1 MLFMLTS
8 RLTGKQN
15 KAGIIP
21 RQLWIAPTLLLILA
35 LSAFLS
41 WSQVEPARQEEWLYL
56 RDGREIDP
64 GESLVELAAVGDV
77 MLGRTVTANA
87 QTLSRVT
94 DWLQSADLA
103 FGNLEGIL
111 APPGRNP
118 ATLSK
123 TAPGQPYRL
132 VMGRQVPVLLR
143 QAGFDLLS
151 LANNHALD
159 LGGQALRDTL
169 DSLRAAGLQAVG
181 WLETP
186 DAVPKPYIFTVSG
199 LRVAFLAYS
208 QIPPIVLDLSGPQL
222 ARYTIQ
228 AAADLARARQQADF
242 VIVSMHWGPE
252 YQTVVDPAQRRT
264 AQELLAAGADLVI
277 GHHPHVVQGS
287 ELFQLELDGASRTG
301 FVAYSLGN
309 FVFDQFNGETSTGL
323 ALRIYLD
330 RGGLR
335 AVQALPL
342 RATTRPAWLPP
353 EAASKI
359 FRRVQPPPQRLAF
372 LCSPEDCQPAD
383 PPLEQSL
390 ETSPVST
397 WIGQID
403 LTGDGK
409 AETIRLKSGRVEIE
423 YLNRLAWQSPVEWQA
438 LDLALGDPNDDG
450 RYELLISLRKPDTQ
464 GISRSHPFIVGYRSG
479 QFKLLWGGSA
489 LSTPIGQ
496 LELGDLDQDGDQEL
510 IVLEEFN
517 DGEIAVSVWR
527 WHGWGY
533 TLFWRSPLG
542 LYTNLRLGV
551 LPDDPRPVI
560 LVDLLD

>member
-1 MLFMLTS
+1 MPTS
-8 RLTGKQN
+8 HPAGKRN
-15 KAGIIP
+15 KAGVIYDLP
-21 RQLWIAPTLLLILA
+21 WIAPVLLLILA
-35 LSAFLS
+35 LSAFSS
-41 WSQVEPARQEEWLYL
+41 WPQVEPARPVEWLYL

-64 GESLVELAAVGDV
+64 DESLVELAAVGDV
-77 MLGRTVTANA
+77 MLGRTVVANA

-94 DWLQSADLA
+94 EWLQSADLA
-103 FGNLEGIL
+103 FGNLEGVL
-111 APPGRNP
+111 APPGRDA
-118 ATLSK
+118 ATLSN
-123 TAPGQPYRL
+123 TPPGQPYRL
-132 VMGRQVPVLLR
+132 VMGRQVPILLR

-181 WLETP
+181 WLKTP
-186 DAVPKPYIFTVSG
+186 DAAAEPYILTVSG

-208 QIPPIVLDLSGPQL
+208 QIPPAVPDPSGPQP
-222 ARYTIQ
+222 ARYTNQ
-228 AAADLARARQQADF
+228 AAADLALARQQADF
-242 VIVSMHWGPE
+242 VIVSMHWGAE
-252 YQTVVDPAQRRT
+252 YQTMADPAQRRT
-264 AQELLAAGADLVI
+264 AQELVAAGADLVI

-309 FVFDQFNGETSTGL
+309 FVFDQFKGETSTGL

-330 RGGLR
+330 RSGLR

-342 RATTRPAWLPP
+342 RAATRPAWMPP
-353 EAASKI
+353 EAASEI

-372 LCSPEDCQPAD
+372 LCSPDDCQTAD
-383 PPLEQSL
+383 PPLEQRL
-390 ETSPVST
+390 ETGPVST

-409 AETIRLKSGRVEIE
+409 AETIRLKSGRVEID

-450 RYELLISLRKPDTQ
+450 RYELMISLRKPDTQ

-489 LSTPIGQ
+489 LSTPISQ
-496 LELGDLDQDGDQEL
+496 VELGDLDQDGDQEL
-510 IVLEEFN
+510 IVLEELN
-517 DGEIAVSVWR
+517 DGKIAVSVWR

-542 LYTNLRLGV
+542 LYTNLRLWG